1 MPLNKYGTFP
11 NGRINIFNHY
21 ILFDDVAILD
31 FSTCGHGVYD
41 YGNLSRLFYQRI
53 DKSCYNA
60 NLNEIDLSLGQT
72 EKAFSACEEIIK
84 DKNIKHIFIMPSA
97 LSATLGLDLNA
108 LCYDIKE
115 KYNIEASTIFLNLN
129 DDFYQAETYF
139 YNNLYRYIKL
149 ESSEKYNLLG
159 DEVTNSNILKH
170 QKIKKVIK
178 EKSNLDCQFDS
189 LDFNNLTD
197 LHLSNR
203 LNIITSKS
211 ALELAKKMNI
221 PYIFLNSLDEKNDE
235 LFFEK
240 LNINITKKEKLDYI
254 YFQFQNII
262 KMTQKRIICYLN
274 IDHLNMLKN
283 LFSNLNVPLELIA
296 THKNNEYKY
305 MNMDDFIDKYRNEN
319 AIYISNERVQKHL
332 SNCIDFEYIG
342 LDYKLLTPFEDTYI
356 FYDSGLKLLEKIISL
371 IVY

>member
-170 QKIKKVIK
+170 QKIKKIIK

-274 IDHLNMLKN
+274 IDHLDMLKN

-296 THKNNEYKY
+296 THKNNEY
-305 MNMDDFIDKYRNEN
+305 
-319 AIYISNERVQKHL
+319 
-332 SNCIDFEYIG
+332 G
-342 LDYKLLTPFEDTYI
+342 
-356 FYDSGLKLLEKIISL
+356 
-371 IVY
+371 

>member
-139 YNNLYRYIKL
+139 YNNLYRYINYCKNM
-149 ESSEKYNLLG
+149 SLL
-159 DEVTNSNILKH
+159 D
-170 QKIKKVIK
+170 KIRK
-178 EKSNLDCQFDS
+178 Q
-189 LDFNNLTD
+189 
-197 LHLSNR
+197 
-203 LNIITSKS
+203 
-211 ALELAKKMNI
+211 
-221 PYIFLNSLDEKNDE
+221 
-235 LFFEK
+235 
-240 LNINITKKEKLDYI
+240 
-254 YFQFQNII
+254 
-262 KMTQKRIICYLN
+262 
-274 IDHLNMLKN
+274 
-283 LFSNLNVPLELIA
+283 
-296 THKNNEYKY
+296 
-305 MNMDDFIDKYRNEN
+305 
-319 AIYISNERVQKHL
+319 
-332 SNCIDFEYIG
+332 
-342 LDYKLLTPFEDTYI
+342 
-356 FYDSGLKLLEKIISL
+356 
-371 IVY
+371 